1 MVLISTVRFYW
12 TCPQIG
18 ASGSGFIFL
27 EPPIRLADSQFA
39 NRVLGQSSNL
49 SGYKK
54 SPKSLIYKGFGR
66 CALAS
71 LAGFEPTAFR
81 LGGERSILLSYRDL
95 YEIELVTI
103 TFGFELIG

>member
-1 MVLISTVRFYW
+1 MRYSTYNAI
-12 TCPQIG
+12 PH
-18 ASGSGFIFL
+18 
-27 EPPIRLADSQFA
+27 
-39 NRVLGQSSNL
+39 N
-49 SGYKK
+49 
-54 SPKSLIYKGFGR
+54 PKSKKHPYETLENQWFS
-66 CALAS
+66 AFNLAS